1 MYFFPPAGIHCLF
14 FYYGIVCFSF
24 NINLYKLLTCIGKK
38 TKTISI
44 IIIITVLST
53 YTKETKSR
61 TDIRTYLS
69 SEIY

>member
-1 MYFFPPAGIHCLF
+1 MYFFPPAVIHCLF
-14 FYYGIVCFSF
+14 FYYRIVCFSF

-44 IIIITVLST
+44 IITVVST

-61 TDIRTYLS
+61 ADIRIHLL